1 MEEKKQ
7 DTPSYPFIVISPK
20 GLFIRIKVCP
30 GARHNSV
37 SGIINGYLKVSIKAR
52 AVEGA
57 ANKALVEFLANA
69 LVAKK
74 SSLSISSGFS
84 SRNKAVKVSGM
95 DEARLI
101 LALKKIL

>member
-1 MEEKKQ
+1 MK
-7 DTPSYPFIVISPK
+7 
-20 GLFIRIKVCP
+20 IKVCP

-37 SGIINGYLKVSIKAR
+37 SGIINGCLKVSVKAR

-57 ANKALVEFLANA
+57 ANKALVEFLSEA
-69 LVAKK
+69 LGAKK
-74 SSLSISSGFS
+74 SSFSISSGFS

-95 DEARLI
+95 DGARLI